1 MWSVTA
7 KVSHKETYD
16 VSAWGIWLAATFCRK
31 AVEHVSLPP
40 FHKIWFSAHCLTA
53 YFELFL
59 FLRVPPSSTVHS
71 CRPPL
76 PAPTPPHSQ
85 PLPSC
90 TPVPPPIP
98 GLPSQHTSRRESAQR
113 QAPVTGHYKGDV
125 PFSLSLFMV
134 QSKSSSATSYF
145 MPGAKGLAAVDEMMK
160 PTCNNYISSLLPGKR
175 SSNIPRNE

>member
-1 MWSVTA
+1 MTYQHEAFDSPPPSVVKRWSTFLFHLFI
-7 KVSHKETYD
+7 KYDFLPIVS
-16 VSAWGIWLAATFCRK
+16 
-31 AVEHVSLPP
+31 PP
-40 FHKIWFSAHCLTA
+40 TLSFF
-53 YFELFL
+53 